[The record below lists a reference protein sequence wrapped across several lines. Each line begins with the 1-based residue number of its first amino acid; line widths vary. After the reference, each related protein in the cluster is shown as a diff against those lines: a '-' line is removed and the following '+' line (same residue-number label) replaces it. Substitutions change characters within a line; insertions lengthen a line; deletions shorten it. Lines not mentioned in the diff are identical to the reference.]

1 MIVKPFMLHLSSSC
15 VDIKPKRCYTILVN
29 TMKGMAIYS
38 FIADQKMFKFLKKVF
53 GKKEVENEISYE
65 PINEK
70 LIKVTKN
77 GRIGILEANPS
88 NYFYVTQNGK
98 MQLLTQ
104 DGFPLIP
111 LDFDSISFE
120 GETRTIS
127 QSGEI
132 KIFYTKIVVR
142 EGDNVK
148 EYSFEE
154 FEKVIGNF

>member
-1 MIVKPFMLHLSSSC
+1 
-15 VDIKPKRCYTILVN
+15 
-29 TMKGMAIYS
+29 
-38 FIADQKMFKFLKKVF
+38 MFKFLKKVF